1 MPGEP
6 NAVLNFS
13 RGQAEVA
20 KSGLNKSSDPLI
32 QKIGK
37 YVVIDVIGSGGMGIV
52 YRAHDAALNRT
63 VAIKMLKRAD
73 AGDSKSSV
81 MAQFFSR
88 ELRATA
94 SLQHK
99 NIVTVYESGEQ
110 DGNPYLVME
119 CLDGEPV
126 SRIIA
131 ERRPMPIV
139 DKLELLVQVC
149 DGLQHAHDRK
159 PQVIHRDIK
168 PANVIL
174 AKDGTAKIVDF
185 GIARVVGVETS
196 TLQTGQLLGSL
207 PYLSPEQI
215 NSIPIDSRTDI
226 FSVGVTLYELLTYSL
241 PFKGHDA
248 AAVFVKILREEPPPL
263 SDYLSDVPPELQA
276 SVNKALAKK
285 THDRY
290 QSAEELGFDLL
301 QIQKKIKQGMAADF
315 MQRAESAM
323 HRGDLER
330 VKLHLQEILRLDR
343 HHDQA
348 NRMLADVRKAIQ
360 EQQRA
365 AQIVQ
370 MRSQSQVALAGQQ
383 YEEAL
388 ACAEQALQ
396 LDPADQVSIALRE
409 EIQSAIVLG
418 KAVRDSLRRAESAL
432 YAGDFDEAREA
443 VEAAL
448 RLDTNGAEARALA
461 EIIDKELSERSRRL
475 QVQGLVDNA
484 RQGIAQRQFGNAI
497 ESLREAEKLDPSDSN
512 VRELMQWA
520 NRGQEQEQRRKDL
533 LDLTDQIHGALR
545 AEDFSSAYT
554 ISEVGLASFPNEPTL
569 QRLRSIAEKQRDVAE
584 RRRFVQDQSLAAK
597 ELLDRGKFSAAIKM
611 LESGLIK
618 LPAEPNLEA
627 LLALART
634 ESERQSQDQQS
645 LAAKEASERALLQ
658 TQATQRQAATLRK
671 ALDDRDGVDHL
682 ENLASQLRQM
692 LMSTEFDEQT
702 RGSFLPVLEE
712 VRTRQLAREQ
722 VSAELQDLKKS
733 VEDSFDPGSWAR
745 AKTRLLELKAE
756 FPHERKVQEVCEDV
770 AETLDARA
778 EEHERIVAELTKIAE
793 SVKQVQLS
801 EATDLLRHATQ
812 ISSNFS
818 LEPQVG
824 ALIQQ
829 IEYEVNRRLAQRGAL
844 IGEIEQL
851 GAAASRARSL
861 AGLSQLMN
869 HAHSVASPAARE
881 QEVAAALDQVKAAAE
896 ARRHTISRLL
906 TEVNQVADHA
916 LVAKSIGEAEQ
927 LLADAQ
933 QRASAYPELDDLQ
946 EIIGRVSAQVRGR
959 RVEHDLICEELNS
972 LSASISQA
980 LVPTE
985 LDFIKQRAV
994 QIRDTHAADQAIVA
1008 LCEQIETDVRSAR
1021 AKLLQI
1027 ELHRLSQEQH
1037 AETSLSQLRS
1047 TEIASLVKKLQDLVK
1062 TFPESVELRGMLLRA
1077 QDSLERAERA
1087 RHEAAAR
1094 ASAIDLEIKTY
1105 TKLLESGK
1113 PAKVLSALQESAAKY
1128 PESDQLQSLLSKC
1141 REQIAVEQEAQL
1153 QASAQRAAIKAAID
1167 KGTDLLR
1174 NRRYDEAGALLEVAC
1189 QQWPAEKQLEK
1200 LLSSARKSIA
1210 RQTAE
1215 QQKSKQPPL
1224 EIAQGH
1230 IGKPRR
1236 LVLLSAVVVSLLLV
1250 MLGVLKLIKF
1260 GVRPHVSVL
1269 TVESVPSGAE
1279 VEVDGRK
1286 CVTPHCSFNLSPG
1299 ATYNIRAALGGYVS
1313 RNQSVTLTN
1322 NQTISLELAQQAPPP
1337 LSTPPVRSETPAL
1350 ARLVLKGGHAGDQLF
1365 VDDVRLP
1372 VSGPPGTWDLAPGS
1386 HRLRLM
1392 AGTQEL
1398 VAEPRQFKANATVVL
1413 NRADFRQPAPA
1424 TSQEQIDWKRVDG
1437 TTDVAA
1443 LDEFLRH
1450 YPNSPFRSQAE
1461 SKLEDLYWS
1470 RANSNGSI
1478 RGFQEYAAKYA
1489 SPAGPHLPAALAEIA
1504 RLEWEAIQNT
1514 TDPLQVKK
1522 FLDQN
1527 PRGQYHDR
1535 ALSLLDDLTW
1545 AQANQKGDTT
1555 SLKGYLSTYPSGR
1568 HKDEA
1573 VTQLSR
1579 LAPPPAAQ
1587 APVAPAPPPPAAPVT
1602 PKLPDEAD
1610 DLNAIRGVLDSYKSA
1625 YDTKNLAKLQELWP
1639 GMSPKQVNGLRT
1651 AFHDAGK
1658 VTLTYVITKGPEVA
1672 GNVAVVSFE
1681 QQIMTNAAAK
1691 SGVTMTLSRDSTQG
1705 KNSWRIT
1712 SIR

>member
-13 RGQAEVA
+13 QGQAEVA

-73 AGDSKSSV
+73 AGDDKSSFLE
-81 MAQFFSR
+81 QFFNR

-174 AKDGTAKIVDF
+174 SKDGTAKIVDF

-207 PYLSPEQI
+207 SYLSPEQI

-226 FSVGVTLYELLTYSL
+226 FSAGVTLYELLTYTL
-241 PFKGHDA
+241 PFKGNDP
-248 AAVFVKILREEPPPL
+248 AAVFVKILREDPPPL
-263 SDYLSDVPPELQA
+263 SEYLNDVPPELQA
-276 SVNKALAKK
+276 SVSRALAKK

-301 QIQKKIKQGMAADF
+301 QIQKKIKQGMAAEF

-348 NRMLADVRKAIQ
+348 NRLLAEVRKKIQ

-396 LDPADQVSIALRE
+396 LNPADQVSIALRE
-409 EIQSAIVLG
+409 EIQSAIALG

-443 VEAAL
+443 VDAAL

-475 QVQGLVDNA
+475 QVQGLVDSA
-484 RQGIAQRQFGNAI
+484 RQGIAQRLFGNAI
-497 ESLREAEKLDPSDSN
+497 ESLRKAEKLDPSDSN
-512 VRELMQWA
+512 VRELLQWA
-520 NRGQEQEQRRKDL
+520 NRGQEQEQRRKNL

-545 AEDFSSAYT
+545 ADDFSSAYT
-554 ISEVGLASFPNEPTL
+554 ICEVGLGSFPNEPTL
-569 QRLRSIAEKQRDVAE
+569 QRLKSIAEKQRDVAE

-597 ELLDRGKFSAAIKM
+597 EWLDRGEFSAAIKM
-611 LESGLIK
+611 LEAALTK

-634 ESERQSQDQQS
+634 ESERQSQDQES
-645 LAAKEASERALLQ
+645 LAAQEASERALMQ
-658 TQATQRQAATLRK
+658 TQTAQRQAATLRK
-671 ALDDRDGVDHL
+671 ALDDRDGVGHL

-692 LMSTEFDEQT
+692 LMSTEFDDQT
-702 RGSFLPVLEE
+702 RRSFLPVLEE
-712 VRTRQLAREQ
+712 VRARQLAKEQ

-756 FPHERKVQEVCEDV
+756 FPHERKVQEVCEEV
-770 AETLDARA
+770 AKTLDARR

-801 EATDLLRHATQ
+801 ESTVLLRRATQ

-818 LEPQVG
+818 MEPQIG

-829 IEYEVNRRLAQRGAL
+829 IEYEVNHRLAQRRAL

-861 AGLSQLMN
+861 AGLSQLIN
-869 HAHSVASPAARE
+869 HAHSVASSAAGE
-881 QEVAAALDQVKAAAE
+881 QEVAAALDRVKAATE

-933 QRASAYPELDDLQ
+933 RRASAYPELDDLQ

-959 RVEHDLICEELNS
+959 RVEHGLICEELSS

-980 LVPTE
+980 LVPAE
-985 LDFIKQRAV
+985 LDLIRQRTV

-1008 LCEQIETDVRSAR
+1008 LCEQIEIDLRSAR

-1027 ELHRLSQEQH
+1027 ELYRLSQDQH
-1037 AETSLSQLRS
+1037 AETSISQLRT
-1047 TEIASLVKKLQDLVK
+1047 TEIASVVKKLQELVK

-1077 QDSLERAERA
+1077 EDSLERAERA
-1087 RHEAAAR
+1087 RYEAAAR
-1094 ASAIDLEIKTY
+1094 ASAIDLEIKAY
-1105 TKLLESGK
+1105 TKLLESGR
-1113 PAKVLSALQESAAKY
+1113 PAKALSALKESAAKY
-1128 PESDQLQSLLSKC
+1128 PESDQLQSLLLKC
-1141 REQIAVEQEAQL
+1141 REQIAAEQEAHL

-1167 KGTDLLR
+1167 KGNALLR
-1174 NRRYDEAGALLEVAC
+1174 NRRYEEAGALLEVAH
-1189 QQWPAEKQLEK
+1189 QQWPEEKQLEK
-1200 LLSSARKSIA
+1200 LLSSARKSID

-1215 QQKSKQPPL
+1215 QQKAKQPPP

-1236 LVLLSAVVVSLLLV
+1236 LLLISAVVASLLLV

-1260 GVRPHVSVL
+1260 VTRPHVSVL
-1269 TVESVPSGAE
+1269 TVESFPSGAE
-1279 VEVDGRK
+1279 VEVDGLK
-1286 CVTPHCSFNLSPG
+1286 CVTPHCSFKLSPG
-1299 ATYNIRAALGGYVS
+1299 ATYSIRAGLRGYVS

-1322 NQTISLELAQQAPPP
+1322 DQTISLELAQEAPPP
-1337 LSTPPVRSETPAL
+1337 SSTPPVRSETPAL
-1350 ARLVLKGGHAGDQLF
+1350 ARLVLKGVRSGDQLF

-1372 VSGPPGTWDLAPGS
+1372 VSGPPGTWDLTPGS

-1398 VAEPRQFKANATVVL
+1398 VADPRQFKANATVVL

-1424 TSQEQIDWKRVDG
+1424 TSQEQIDWKRADS
-1437 TTDVAA
+1437 TTDIAA

-1470 RANSNGSI
+1470 RANSSGSI

-1514 TDPLQVKK
+1514 TDPLQVKR

-1545 AQANQKGDTT
+1545 AQANHKGDTA
-1555 SLKGYLSTYPSGR
+1555 SLKDYLSTYPSGR

-1573 VTQLSR
+1573 VTQLAR
-1579 LAPPPAAQ
+1579 LAPAPA
-1587 APVAPAPPPPAAPVT
+1587 APAPLPPAPPVT
-1602 PKLPDEAD
+1602 PKIPDDSD
-1610 DLNAIRGVLDSYKSA
+1610 DLNAIRSVLESYKSA
-1625 YDTKNLAKLQELWP
+1625 YDTKNLGRLQELWP
-1639 GMSPKQVNGLRT
+1639 DMSPKQVNGLRT

-1681 QQIMTNAAAK
+1681 QQIMTNGAAK
-1691 SGVTMTLSRDSTQG
+1691 SKVTMTLSKDSTQG

-1712 SIR
+1712 SVR